1 MKKILITG
9 CAGFI
14 GYNLSKFLLK
24 KKFFVIGVDNI
35 DNYYSVKLK
44 KERIANL
51 KKF

>member
-14 GYNLSKFLLK
+14 GYNLTKFLISK
-24 KKFFVIGVDNI
+24 NYFIIGIDNL

-44 KERIANL
+44 KKI
-51 KKF
+51 K